1 MEVKNDSL
9 KQQLDIIYRP
19 HPVLP
24 SVDCKFAQQEWKQGL
39 TVRQILIANGVDQFQ
54 PIVIVVND
62 RLLTVK
68 EWDTVCPDPGSL
80 INVKAEVAGGSGDGN
95 KVLNTVLMV
104 AVVMAAI
111 YAPYALG
118 LTAKLASGATV
129 LTTAGMMTSAGIM
142 IAGSLIVNAL
152 VPILPPSAA
161 TLDTTSGSNNETSPT
176 YSISGGQNGMRPY
189 QSMPIVM
196 GTHRFFP
203 DFGSK
208 PYTEYKDNDQF
219 LYQIFHF
226 GLSDLTLTDFQIGT
240 TDLTS
245 YSEYTWYDPDSAGKI
260 SAFPGNV
267 DSIAGAALTYE
278 ASWIQ
283 RTTSAN
289 AYRIGLDI
297 TGVFYYANN
306 SGGLDY
312 TSVNIEVQYKL
323 TSSSTWSDTLSYSI
337 GNNSQ
342 TPVRKTIYIDI
353 PNGTYDV
360 RIRRTTATSNDSR
373 LQNATGFDTLRT
385 YQLDTASYYGQYRRG
400 LVIRASEQLNGAIQ
414 QLSCLAQAK
423 ANYWNGYAWT
433 YGYTSNP
440 AHWFMDFAKGR
451 YDTNGKL
458 LYGVGFSDSQIDL
471 AALHAWATFCS
482 TENITFNAVFDGT
495 QSASDILTTISR
507 CGLASPSW
515 ASGKLGVVWDGRNQ
529 TPVAQFGM
537 GNIVKGSFTV
547 SYATE
552 SLADE
557 IVVRFVNPD
566 KEWNQDE
573 VRVNIPGV
581 EDATNPTTMDLMG
594 CTSQSMA
601 GKFANY
607 IAAQQYYRKRRISW
621 DTDFEGFVCQRGD
634 VVMLSHDLTQWS
646 YSGRVVEFED
656 VPSNEYWEQVDVN
669 WELAD
674 FEWQGSTRVKLDRK
688 VPRSGSTEYVM
699 IRQPNGTM
707 TTHRV
712 LPGTESDIITLET
725 APDFDPDYMA
735 MDHIW
740 SFSPLATP
748 GKKVKIISI
757 QPKSESLLTIT
768 ATDEYTEFYDAWDGS
783 WNAPAQ
789 STLLLDSSPVINNVS
804 VGEYV
809 YLGGNGAV
817 VSLVTVGLE
826 AKNFE
831 KANVRWR
838 INGNEWVKLT
848 VFSTTFSFAVDT
860 TGNLEVEITP
870 IFGVKVGKPFLAT
883 STLFGVNTTQAP
895 ADVSYIITVYN
906 NAGGGQLVLNWPAIT
921 DFRTVEY
928 EVRLGGS
935 WATGKVIG
943 RTPFTQIVCQG
954 DGTYWVAAVV
964 TVAGVSIYS
973 TNPTGLTVTGAILQ
987 NNVIATYDESTL
999 WLGSVSGYA
1008 EIASGILQLSTT
1020 GSIVDGL
1027 TGSYTVPNSHI
1038 IDAGR
1043 VTPCN
1048 VAITI
1053 NGGGIDVDENMLAV
1067 TDVFT
1072 LTDVLSNA
1080 LGTKVKIT
1088 PQLALG
1094 NNYGVYGDWQNYL
1107 PGYYNARYF
1116 KARVLIETSDP
1127 NINVQ
1132 VTDFIISVDVPDR
1145 VDSGQIITSTG
1156 VTSVTYTKAFLGGAS
1171 GMTVPA
1177 VQLTIVNAM
1186 AGDDIILSNE
1196 TLSGFDVQV
1205 LNSGSGVVRTI
1216 NYLSQGY

>member
-24 SVDCKFAQQEWKQGL
+24 SVDCKYAHQEWQQGQ
-39 TVRQILIANGVDQFQ
+39 TVRQILIANGVDQHQ

-68 EWDTVCPDPGSL
+68 EWDKVCPDPGSI
-80 INVKAEVAGGSGDGN
+80 INVKADVADGGGGGN
-95 KVLNTVLMV
+95 KVLNTVLMI
-104 AVVMAAI
+104 AVIAVAI
-111 YAPYALG
+111 YAPYAAG
-118 LTAKLASGATV
+118 LVLKSGA
-129 LTTAGMMTSAGIM
+129 LTMGGAMLSAGIM

-161 TLDTTSGSNNETSPT
+161 TMDAASGSSASMNASPT
-176 YSISGGQNGMRPY
+176 YNLSGGSNSIRPY

-203 DFGSK
+203 DLGAL
-208 PYTEYKDNDQF
+208 PYTEYRDNDQY

-226 GLSDLTLTDFQIGT
+226 GLSDLTLTDFKIGT
-240 TDLTS
+240 NELTN
-245 YSEYTWYDPDSAGKI
+245 YSEYTWYDQESDGRI
-260 SAFPGNV
+260 LAFPGNV
-267 DSIAGAALTYE
+267 DSLAGATLTN
-278 ASWIQ
+278 AAGWIQ
-283 RTTSAN
+283 RTSSSS
-289 AYRIGLDI
+289 AYRLGIDV
-297 TGVFYYANN
+297 TGVFYYANDR
-306 SGGLDY
+306 GGLDY
-312 TSVNIEVQYKL
+312 TSVDFEVQYKL
-323 TSSSTWSDTLSYSI
+323 TSSGTWSSSLNYSI

-342 TPVRKTIYIDI
+342 TPVRKTIYIDV
-353 PNGTYDV
+353 PTGTYDV
-360 RIRRTTATSNDSR
+360 RIRRITGDTTDSR
-373 LQNATGFDTLRT
+373 LQNKTGFDTLRT
-385 YQLDTASYYGQYRRG
+385 YQLDTSTYYGQHRRG

-423 ANYWNGYAWT
+423 ANYWDGTAWT

-451 YDTNGKL
+451 YDANNRLT
-458 LYGVGFSDSQIDL
+458 YGIGFSDSQMDL
-471 AALHAWATFCS
+471 VALHAWATFCA
-482 TENITFNAVFDGT
+482 TENITFNAVFDST
-495 QSASDILTTISR
+495 QTAADVLTTLCR

-537 GNIVKGSFTV
+537 GNIIKGSFSV
-547 SYATE
+547 AYATE

-557 IVVRFVNPD
+557 IVVRYVNPD
-566 KEWNQDE
+566 KDWNQDE
-573 VRVNIPGV
+573 VRVAIPGV
-581 EDATNPTTMDLMG
+581 TEATNPTTVDLMG

-634 VVMLSHDLTQWS
+634 VVLLSHDLTQWA

-656 VPSNEYWEQVDVN
+656 VPANEVWEAADVN
-669 WELAD
+669 WGLAD
-674 FEWQGSTRVKLDRK
+674 LEWQGSTRVKLDRP

-712 LPGTESDIITLET
+712 LPGTESDEIVLET

-757 QPKSESLLTIT
+757 QPTSESRLTIT
-768 ATDEYTEFYDAWDGS
+768 ATDEYTEFYDAWDGAFNS
-783 WNAPAQ
+783 PVP
-789 STLLLDSSPVINNVS
+789 STLLLNSSPVINNIRI
-804 VGEYV
+804 GEYV
-809 YLGGNGAV
+809 YLGGGGAV
-817 VSLVTVGLE
+817 VSLVTVGIE

-831 KANVRWR
+831 RANVRWR

-848 VFSTTFSFAVDT
+848 VYSTTFSFTAT
-860 TGNLEVEITP
+860 STGTVEVEVTP
-870 IFGVKVGKPFLAT
+870 IFGVKVGQPYTAT

-895 ADVSYIITVYN
+895 ADVGNVITVYN
-906 NAGGGQLVLNWPAIT
+906 NAGGGQLVLNWAAIT

-928 EVRLGGS
+928 EVRLGS
-935 WATGKVIG
+935 TWETAKVIG
-943 RTPFTQIVCQG
+943 RTPLTQIACQG

-964 TVAGVSIYS
+964 VTAGVSIYS
-973 TNPTGLTVTGAILQ
+973 ANPTDVIVVGAILQ
-987 NNVIATYDESTL
+987 NNVIATYDESIAWT
-999 WLGSVSGYA
+999 GAVSGYA
-1008 EIASGILQLSTT
+1008 EISSGVLQLSTT
-1020 GSIVDGL
+1020 GSVVDGL

-1048 VAITI
+1048 VSITV
-1053 NGGGIDVDENMLAV
+1053 NGGGIDVDENILDVA
-1067 TDVFT
+1067 DVFT

-1088 PQLALG
+1088 PQIALG
-1094 NNYGVYGDWQNYL
+1094 NNAGVYGDWQAYL

-1145 VDSGQIITSTG
+1145 VDTGQVSTATG
-1156 VTSVTYTKAFLGGAS
+1156 GTTVTYAAPFLGGAS

-1177 VQLTIVNAM
+1177 VQLTIVNAT